1 MKKII
6 SLMMLFTSIAGSL
19 CAQTNSNN
27 DKPFEVPGDII
38 INRRFYINLD
48 KGNKMKIELTD
59 ITDLDKLDN
68 IDSILR
74 IFIKDVIP
82 LKDSFSDPITI
93 KRLDY
98 VIDTMGR
105 IKIRFQQFYPKGSAF
120 LLNKGELSS
129 LKTGQDTI
137 SIIGIIRNPLK
148 PKQKISLTR
157 PRYYHLTFYLNNLSE
172 LTDYMDGILAEKI
185 STIQKDVNTKWPL
198 ILGTSSNY
206 LLKDKS
212 ISADRPQ
219 GFTPGETGDFLE
231 GLATVNVQNYKN
243 YFVPSFSV
251 GVRLTLTNRD
261 RTFKWE
267 PGLFWEPHF
276 LFAKGNQGNLHTYRN
291 DFLTFTYGQGGTTD
305 HDTRK
310 DFSYSTVF
318 SLGYLINRNGD
329 FFEKNT
335 FRFGAGKLKLTK
347 TTIEPSIYFNNF
359 IKGVI
364 PGIRITQ
371 SF

>member
-1 MKKII
+1 
-6 SLMMLFTSIAGSL
+6 MMLFTSIAGSL
-19 CAQTNSNN
+19 CAQTDHKE
-27 DKPFEVPGDII
+27 DKTFEVPSDII
-38 INRRFYINLD
+38 MNRRFYINLD
-48 KGNKMKIELTD
+48 KGNQLKIELTD
-59 ITDLDKLDN
+59 ISDLQKIDN
-68 IDSILR
+68 IDSLLR
-74 IFIKDVIP
+74 VFMKDVTP
-82 LKDSFSDPITI
+82 LRDSFSDPLTT

-98 VIDTMGR
+98 VTDTMGR
-105 IKIRFQQFYPKGSAF
+105 KKIRFQQFQPKGAAF
-120 LLNKGELSS
+120 LIDKGELAS

-137 SIIGIIRNPLK
+137 SIIGIISNPTK
-148 PKQKISLTR
+148 PEQKISRTHA
-157 PRYYHLTFYLNNLSE
+157 RYYHLTFYLNNMSE
-172 LTDYMDGILAEKI
+172 ITDYMNGVLAEKI
-185 STIQKDVNTKWPL
+185 STIQKDANTKWPL
-198 ILGTSSNY
+198 ILGTGSHY

-212 ISADRPQ
+212 ISADRPR
-219 GFTPGETGDFLE
+219 GFTPGENGDFLE

-251 GVRLTLTNRD
+251 GAKLVLTNRD

-276 LFAKGNQGNLHTYRN
+276 LFAKDNQGNLHTYRN
-291 DFLTFTYGQGGTTD
+291 DFLTFTYGQGGITD
-305 HDTRK
+305 HDPRK
-310 DFSYSTVF
+310 DFSLSAVF

-359 IKGVI
+359 IKGVT
-364 PGIRITQ
+364 PGIRISQ